1 MRVTEMIMFVRLFN
15 SRSTDGG
22 WIVDETYTFII
33 LNTCVCRHRKRSL
46 GFPSVIVHV
55 HTSVVSRYTYVEIII
70 IIIIIITY
78 R

>member
-1 MRVTEMIMFVRLFN
+1 MRGIEMIMFARLFN

-22 WIVDETYTFII
+22 WIVDETFTI
-33 LNTCVCRHRKRSL
+33 LNTCVRRHRKRAL
-46 GFPSVIVHV
+46 AFPSVVVHV

-70 IIIIIITY
+70 IITY